1 MEWTKC
7 RTTKLIELFEQ
18 ESVLWNVRSA
28 HHKNSNSRVDAL
40 QRISE
45 ALGSKS
51 DEIEKKLHNIRSQ
64 YLREKT
70 KIEKSKKS
78 GAGAS
83 DVYVPK
89 WCYYSLLSFLGEST
103 ENLPHTSSLNLNLT
117 QDDLTQERDESVP
130 EDNDPPEDNDGAARA
145 TRSEPVIEEV
155 KRSAQQESQE
165 PPTRKRTISNKGSK
179 PPAKVGG
186 LEKKINH
193 AYEVLTT
200 AMTTNKGEDECFG
213 EYVGESLK
221 KFQDRTTKAWIRHS
235 ISNILYQAECGGA
248 GVNMFPPWNNS
259 QNTFY
264 RAQPPQ
270 TFPGYNQHNYA
281 SSSSPS
287 PYPSPQANNQQPQLS
302 PVELQTNQ
310 TPVEDY
316 EVLQNSFY
324 Q

>member
-83 DVYVPK
+83 DVYVP
-89 WCYYSLLSFLGEST
+89 
-103 ENLPHTSSLNLNLT
+103 N
-117 QDDLTQERDESVP
+117 
-130 EDNDPPEDNDGAARA
+130 
-145 TRSEPVIEEV
+145 
-155 KRSAQQESQE
+155 
-165 PPTRKRTISNKGSK
+165 
-179 PPAKVGG
+179 
-186 LEKKINH
+186 
-193 AYEVLTT
+193 
-200 AMTTNKGEDECFG
+200 
-213 EYVGESLK
+213 
-221 KFQDRTTKAWIRHS
+221 